1 MTNAQPKDEFE
12 PDPKYQSGLK
22 KQCPLCASLN
32 VRFFF
37 SSRVFD
43 IKGWTLECLD
53 PDCQGFCVIPGEED
67 DLAAKHKAEIAF
79 AISRPPKGEE
89 WRDYEFN

>member
-32 VRFFF
+32 VKFLYMFQ
-37 SSRVFD
+37 D
-43 IKGWTLECLD
+43 IFCGWALQCKD
-53 PDCQGFCVIPGEED
+53 PDCEGLCVIPGEED
-67 DLAAKHKAEIAF
+67 SVVAKHKAEIAF
-79 AISRPPKGEE
+79 AVSRPPKGEE
-89 WRDYEFN
+89 WKDYEWN